1 MLLNQR
7 VKAPQTDQEILDRI
21 NEIVDS
27 DSRAAIPNGYS
38 SAYIGLYYDED
49 LEDYRAV
56 YSKQAMVRA
65 LMTEDRMSDEEAIEF
80 LSHNTW
86 STNPPEGNAVLYID
100 EV

>member
-7 VKAPQTDQEILDRI
+7 VKAPQTDQEILDGI
-21 NEIVDS
+21 NEIVDP
-27 DSRAAIPNGYS
+27 DSRASIPNGYS
-38 SAYIGLYYDED
+38 SAYIGLYYDEE

-65 LMTEDRMSDEEAIEF
+65 LMTEDNMSDTEAIEF
-80 LSHNTW
+80 LEYNVWYTQ
-86 STNPPEGNAVLYID
+86 PPEGNAVLYID